1 MKLME
6 MFLCVHL
13 KRIKGLLLVT
23 VLLFLNQSK
32 LQAGYV
38 ADASQIKNAAQFRN
52 DFVRIRLQSQV
63 GQVVATNNLSLFS
76 VRGGSE
82 EDDYDSED
90 DDDDLDLD
98 DKDILLQ
105 TTSEVDDFSEGNLGG
120 RILELWSSTPPF
132 TKAYLSA
139 SMMATA
145 MGYFFSKNHEFPS
158 ILLLE
163 WKPLLRRLQLWRL
176 VTAFLNFG
184 PFGFGYVMTGHF
196 VWTYMSTLE
205 RLHHDKPYD
214 FWLMIAFGG
223 VTMVAG
229 YTLLGISPRYL
240 GHNLSTFL
248 VYIWSRYHEGMEVN
262 IMELFNTRAETL
274 PWFFLAQV
282 GLSYLILFCLFSATS
297 VPFNLHH
304 HHYFIFSF
312 FYSLFENFNRL
323 PFTQL
328 TSRIDCTS

>member
-1 MKLME
+1 
-6 MFLCVHL
+6 MFLRVYL
-13 KRIKGLLLVT
+13 KRIKVLLLVT
-23 VLLFLNQSK
+23 LLHFLNQFK
-32 LQAGYV
+32 LPSGYV
-38 ADASQIKNAAQFRN
+38 ADASQINGVPQFRHG
-52 DFVRIRLQSQV
+52 VRIMLKSQMR
-63 GQVVATNNLSLFS
+63 QVVTTSNLSIYS

-82 EDDYDSED
+82 EDYDDSED
-90 DDDDLDLD
+90 DELDLD
-98 DKDILLQ
+98 DNDILLQ
-105 TTSEVDDFSEGNLGG
+105 TSEVDDFSEGNLGG

-139 SMMATA
+139 SMIATA

-163 WKPLLRRLQLWRL
+163 WKPLVRRLQLWRL

-214 FWLMIAFGG
+214 FWLMIIFGG

-229 YTLLGISPRYL
+229 YTILGISPRYL

-282 GLSYLILFCLFSATS
+282 GFSYLVLLD
-297 VPFNLHH
+297 
-304 HHYFIFSF
+304 F
-312 FYSLFENFNRL
+312 FLIQY
-323 PFTQL
+323 
-328 TSRIDCTS
+328 

>member
-1 MKLME
+1 MLPCIE
-6 MFLCVHL
+6 
-13 KRIKGLLLVT
+13 IIPLLLLAIAVISRNPSE
-23 VLLFLNQSK
+23 F
-32 LQAGYV
+32 QAGYGV
-38 ADASQIKNAAQFRN
+38 DASQIIIATPFRN
-52 DFVRIRLQSQV
+52 GIGRRRLPLQIRQV
-63 GQVVATNNLSLFS
+63 LTTKDLSFLSL
-76 VRGGSE
+76 RGGSE
-82 EDDYDSED
+82 EDYYDSED
-90 DDDDLDLD
+90 DEDDELDLD

-120 RILELWSSTPPF
+120 RILELWSGTPPF

-139 SMMATA
+139 SMIATA
-145 MGYFFSKNHEFPS
+145 MGYFFCKNHEFPS

-163 WKPLLRRLQLWRL
+163 WKPILRRLQLWRL

-214 FWLMIAFGG
+214 FWLMIIFGG

-229 YTLLGISPRYL
+229 YTILGISPRYL

-282 GLSYLILFCLFSATS
+282 RICY
-297 VPFNLHH
+297 FNLLR
-304 HHYFIFSF
+304 
-312 FYSLFENFNRL
+312 LFE
-323 PFTQL
+323 
-328 TSRIDCTS
+328 